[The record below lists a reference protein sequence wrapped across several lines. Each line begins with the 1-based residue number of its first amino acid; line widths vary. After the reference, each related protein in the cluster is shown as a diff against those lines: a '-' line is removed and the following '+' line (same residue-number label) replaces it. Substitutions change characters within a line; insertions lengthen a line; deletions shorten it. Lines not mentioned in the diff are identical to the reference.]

1 MKRIRSLNIAG
12 KLYVAFGV
20 ACLLTA
26 LLGGFSLARL
36 NEANGYVVDLEQT
49 VLKRVEQL
57 ADLES
62 QLLKIR
68 VDELQLLQA
77 RDEEMRSDELLNL
90 QDDRVAYVEAAKQ
103 YEQMTAGESGEMAA
117 RITAMQQTATHSY
130 EVGTRLVEAVQAGEL
145 KQLQALSD
153 ASSEARRALSKAI
166 DDVID
171 LEHQRRDEAA
181 VATAEQFQT
190 TVVTVGVATLL
201 LSLLSIIIG
210 WRVARAI
217 RIPLGRALS
226 VAEGITGGRLDNP
239 IGAVTQDEL
248 GTLLARLD
256 TMQTQLRLR
265 GEADR
270 EREADYSTRI
280 AAIRR
285 TQAVIEFD
293 IDGNIIDANELFLG
307 AVGYT
312 LDEIQGRHHRMF
324 VEPAMHDSDEY
335 RQFWQRL
342 CNGESLS
349 GQFRRIRKDGSDL
362 WIQAVY
368 NAIVDSQGVPTRIVK
383 YASDVTAQVQAA
395 QAISTAV
402 AQTQHVVEAARK
414 GDLDQ
419 RIPLDGKEGSV
430 RQLCE
435 DVNTLV
441 DNTRIFI
448 NDVGRVLGALA
459 QGDLSQTI
467 DAQYEGVFASIKD
480 DSNRGLQQLASSVA
494 SIKLS
499 ADSIHMAASEIASGN
514 ADLSSRT
521 EQQAASLEETASSM
535 EELTSTVKQNAENA
549 RQANQLAIGASDIA
563 IRGGKVV
570 DQVVTTMA
578 DINESSRKVVDII
591 SVIDGIAFQ
600 TNILA
605 LNAAVEAARAG
616 EQGRGFAVVAS
627 EVRSLAQRSAVAAKE
642 IKALISDSVKKADGG
657 SRLVEQAGQTMG
669 EIVSSVR
676 RVTDIMAEITAASQ
690 EQSQGIEQVS
700 HTVTQM
706 DEVTQ
711 QNAALVEQASAAART
726 LEAQATD
733 LATAVSKFR
742 LAPHAR
748 TEPEPAVPL
757 LSVVKSSAS
766 PALASPAISTDAA
779 SRMRRTTASRRIGA
793 MSASKRAAVD
803 GAVAG
808 EQWAEF

>member
-36 NEANGYVVDLEQT
+36 NDANAYVVDLEQT

-90 QDDRVAYVEAAKQ
+90 QDDRAAYVEAAKQ

-117 RITAMQQTATHSY
+117 RITAMQQTASHSY
-130 EVGTRLVEAVQAGEL
+130 EVGTRLVDAVQAGEL

-171 LEHQRRDEAA
+171 LEHQRRNEAA
-181 VATAEQFQT
+181 IVAAEQFQT
-190 TVVTVGVATLL
+190 TAVTVGVATLL

-217 RIPLGRALS
+217 RIPLGRALA
-226 VAEGITGGRLDNP
+226 VAEGITAGHLDNP
-239 IGAVTQDEL
+239 IGVVSQDEL

-293 IDGNIIDANELFLG
+293 LDGNIIDANELFLTAIG
-307 AVGYT
+307 YPLAELVGK
-312 LDEIQGRHHRMF
+312 HHRLL
-324 VEPAMHDSDEY
+324 VDPALHDTDEY
-335 RQFWQRL
+335 REFWQRL
-342 CNGESLS
+342 RSGESIAA
-349 GQFRRIRKDGSDL
+349 QFRRIRKDGSDL
-362 WIQAVY
+362 WVQAVY
-368 NAIVDSQGVPTRIVK
+368 SPVSDAAGVTRRVIK
-383 YASDVTAQVQAA
+383 YATDITAQVQAS
-395 QAISTAV
+395 QAMIAAV
-402 AQTQHVVEAARK
+402 AETEHMVEAARQ

-419 RIPLDGKEGSV
+419 RIPLDGKDGSV
-430 RQLCE
+430 RSLCE
-435 DVNTLV
+435 GVNTLV
-441 DNTRIFI
+441 DNIRTFI

-459 QGDLSQTI
+459 QGDLTQTI
-467 DAQYEGVFASIKD
+467 EAQYQGVYAKIKD

-499 ADSIHMAASEIASGN
+499 ADAIHMASSEIAGGN

-642 IKALISDSVKKADGG
+642 IKALITDSVKKADGG

-669 EIVSSVR
+669 EIVNSVR

-690 EQSQGIEQVS
+690 EQSLGIEQV
-700 HTVTQM
+700 TQTITQM

-726 LEAQATD
+726 LESQATD
-733 LATAVSKFR
+733 LATAVSRFR
-742 LAPHAR
+742 LAQSERA
-748 TEPEPAVPL
+748 EVEPAAPL
-757 LSVVKSSAS
+757 LSVVKSSAPAA
-766 PALASPAISTDAA
+766 PALPTSLADTA
-779 SRMRRTTASRRIGA
+779 SRMRRATGPRRTGSTAVA
-793 MSASKRAAVD
+793 KRAAID
-803 GAVAG
+803 AATTG
-808 EQWAEF
+808 EHWAEF

>member
-36 NEANGYVVDLEQT
+36 NDANGYVVDLEQT

-226 VAEGITGGRLDNP
+226 VAEGITAGRLDNP

-779 SRMRRTTASRRIGA
+779 SRMRRTTASRRVGT
-793 MSASKRAAVD
+793 MSASKRTAAD

>member
-36 NEANGYVVDLEQT
+36 NDANGYVVDLEQT

-226 VAEGITGGRLDNP
+226 VAEGITAGRLDNP

-383 YASDVTAQVQAA
+383 YASDVTEQVQAA

-779 SRMRRTTASRRIGA
+779 SRMRRTTASRRVGT
-793 MSASKRAAVD
+793 MSASKRTAAD

>member
-36 NEANGYVVDLEQT
+36 NDANGYVVDLEQT

-171 LEHQRRDEAA
+171 LEHQRRNEAA
-181 VATAEQFQT
+181 IAAAEQFQT
-190 TVVTVGVATLL
+190 TAVTVGVATLL

-217 RIPLGRALS
+217 RIPLGRALA
-226 VAEGITGGRLDNP
+226 VAEGITAGHLDNP
-239 IGAVTQDEL
+239 IGVVSQDEL

-293 IDGNIIDANELFLG
+293 LDGNIIDANELFLG

-642 IKALISDSVKKADGG
+642 IKALITDSVKKADGG

-669 EIVSSVR
+669 EIVNSVR

-748 TEPEPAVPL
+748 TEAEPAVPL

-766 PALASPAISTDAA
+766 PVLASPATSTDAA
-779 SRMRRTTASRRIGA
+779 SRMRRTTASRRVGT
-793 MSASKRAAVD
+793 MSASKRTAAD